1 MRRRTFVRL
10 TTAAS
15 IALYLP
21 GPGCKPKASTF
32 TRILSQPGAL
42 EHICDAQTIHQ
53 IGEAYQKEAPSEN
66 NQSELTRLL
75 ATDTSGNQIR
85 ESSDSAA
92 IASYLDKRVHDDF
105 TQNKTV
111 VINGW
116 VLSLTEARQCALFSL
131 TAK

>member
-15 IALYLP
+15 IALYLT
-21 GPGCKPKASTF
+21 GPECKAKANIF

-42 EHICDAQTIHQ
+42 EHICDAQTIRQ
-53 IGEAYQKEAPSEN
+53 IGEAYQKRVPNEN
-66 NQSELTRLL
+66 NQSVLTRLL
-75 ATDTSGNQIR
+75 ATDDSGNQLS
-85 ESSDSAA
+85 ESSDSAS

-111 VINGW
+111 ILNGW
-116 VLSLTEARQCALFSL
+116 ILSLTEARQCALFSL

>member
-21 GPGCKPKASTF
+21 GLDCKPKTNTF

-42 EHICDAQTIHQ
+42 EHICDTQTIRQ
-53 IGEAYQKEAPSEN
+53 IGEAYQRQVRHEN

-75 ATDTSGNQIR
+75 ATDNAGNQIN
-85 ESSDSAA
+85 ESSDSSS
-92 IASYLDKRVHDDF
+92 IASYLDKRVRDDF
-105 TQNKTV
+105 MQNKTV
-111 VINGW
+111 VVNGW

>member
-21 GPGCKPKASTF
+21 GLDCKPKASAF
-32 TRILSQPGAL
+32 GQILSQPSAL
-42 EHICDAQTIHQ
+42 EHICDAQTIRQ
-53 IGEAYQKEAPSEN
+53 IGQAYQKQVPNEN

-75 ATDTSGNQIR
+75 VTDISRNQIS
-85 ESSDSAA
+85 ESSDSTSV
-92 IASYLDKRVHDDF
+92 ASYLDKKVREDF
-105 TQNKTV
+105 KQNNTV
-111 VINGW
+111 IVNGW